1 MAETDM
7 SGFRENAEQTKR
19 LDRNHVNANLGSFDI
34 CCFDY
39 LYLIHGGNYT
49 GMRIFIL
56 YKDSSN
62 PSIALVC
69 I

>member
-1 MAETDM
+1 M
-7 SGFRENAEQTKR
+7 SELGENAEQAKGLNR
-19 LDRNHVNANLGSFDI
+19 DHANANLGSFDI
-34 CCFDY
+34 CCSDY
-39 LYLIHGGNYT
+39 LCLIHGGNYIS
-49 GMRIFIL
+49 MRIFIL